1 MFDEFISKLNDIQ
14 SWLTF
19 FPEEKEKTIR
29 DVFEEFTEEQ
39 KQVVFFLVTCALNEK
54 SEECISKEVI
64 KERLLYLCKNRV
76 LGSIGPLCLDKIS
89 IRQELGD
96 SAFYTDNKPV
106 FVGPGKYE
114 IELSGTPCANNKRIW
129 GYKTDNPEANI
140 YEAIKGES

>member
-19 FPEEKEKTIR
+19 FPEEKEKTVR

-39 KQVVFFLVTCALNEK
+39 KQVVFFLVACALNEK

-76 LGSIGPLCLDKIS
+76 LGSIGPFVWNVIFNGLPH
-89 IRQELGD
+89 EWP
-96 SAFYTDNKPV
+96 NK
-106 FVGPGKYE
+106 FGGNDE
-114 IELSGTPCANNKRIW
+114 CSEN
-129 GYKTDNPEANI
+129 D
-140 YEAIKGES
+140 